1 MQTSSLGSK
10 VAVGSAIAVLLVS
23 MVALLVL
30 KAFFISYYVVP
41 QNGMYPG
48 LPAGSMFFA
57 LQHPYAAPARV
68 KRADI
73 VVFTRGT
80 DAGRY
85 VYIWRVVGLP
95 GDTIEAVGERLA
107 INGQPVARE
116 RLREEQGLGIFRERA
131 GDVTYE
137 VAISQSPRDPP
148 PPTSL
153 TVPPD
158 QFFVMGDNR
167 FNAVDSRYFGPIPF
181 DAIIGRK
188 L

>member
-1 MQTSSLGSK
+1 MATLVSK
-10 VAVGSAIAVLLVS
+10 LAIGSAIAASLALPA
-23 MVALLVL
+23 ALLIV
-30 KAFFISYYVVP
+30 KAFFISYYVIP

-48 LPAGSMFFA
+48 LPAGSVFFA
-57 LQHPYAAPARV
+57 MQHPYAASSQV

-73 VVFTRGT
+73 VVFTRHT

-85 VYIWRVVGLP
+85 VYIWRVIGLP
-95 GDTIEAVGERLA
+95 GDTIEAAGERLV
-107 INGQPVARE
+107 INGQTIARE
-116 RLREEQGLGIFRERA
+116 RLREEQGLGIFRERVWQA
-131 GDVTYE
+131 SYE
-137 VAISQSPRDPP
+137 VAISQSPRDLPP
-148 PPTSL
+148 AASL

>member
-1 MQTSSLGSK
+1 MATLVSK
-10 VAVGSAIAVLLVS
+10 VAIASAIAAPL
-23 MVALLVL
+23 ALLAALLIV
-30 KAFFISYYVVP
+30 KAFFISYYVIP

-48 LPAGSMFFA
+48 LPAGSLFFA
-57 LQHPYAAPARV
+57 MRHPYAASSQV

-73 VVFTRGT
+73 VVFTRDT

-85 VYIWRVVGLP
+85 VYIWRVIGLP
-95 GDTIEAVGERLA
+95 GDTIEAAGERLV
-107 INGQPVARE
+107 INGQPIARE
-116 RLREEQGLGIFRERA
+116 RLREEQGLGIFRERVWQA
-131 GDVTYE
+131 SYE
-137 VAISQSPRDPP
+137 VAISHSPRDLPP
-148 PPTSL
+148 PASL

>member
-1 MQTSSLGSK
+1 MSSLGSK
-10 VAVGSAIAVLLVS
+10 IAIGGAIAVSL
-23 MVALLVL
+23 ALLAALVVV
-30 KAFFISYYVVP
+30 KAFFINFYSIP

-48 LPAGSMFFA
+48 LPAGSVFFA

-73 VVFTRGT
+73 VVFTRDT

-85 VYIWRVVGLP
+85 VYVWRVVGLP
-95 GDTIEAVGERLA
+95 GDAIEAAGERLV
-107 INGQPVARE
+107 INGQQIARE
-116 RLREEQGLGIFRERA
+116 RLREEQGLGIFREHVGEA
-131 GDVTYE
+131 TYE
-137 VAISQSPRDPP
+137 VAISPQPRDLPP
-148 PPTSL
+148 PASL